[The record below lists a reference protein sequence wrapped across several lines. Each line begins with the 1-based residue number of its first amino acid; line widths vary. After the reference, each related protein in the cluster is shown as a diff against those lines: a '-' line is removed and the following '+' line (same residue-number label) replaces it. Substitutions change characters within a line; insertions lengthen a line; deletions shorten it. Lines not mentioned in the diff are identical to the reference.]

1 MKLRNFANKFLLIA
15 VLVVVS
21 WGQLF
26 VGYTPVALVLSPQD
40 EGAVTKSYYLDQYN
54 EDADTEQTV
63 YDLLGIKVYND
74 YLAALDAS
82 QGLQD
87 VVIAVVDTGLNPTHP
102 VFANRV
108 LSEYAVNF
116 SQGISDS
123 TVLNQWNNDLNG
135 HGTHVA
141 GLIADMTLDNVKIL
155 PIKIFH
161 GHLNNMDDYSFEN
174 AVRYLCALKTGKTMK
189 LIDDKGYETGTCNKN
204 KVKLNIIA
212 VNLSLGTDGYNVKD
226 SEAMADFEKDKYGYK
241 ENGIEYSGYQDVVD
255 LLIKYEMLP
264 IVAAGNLGSS
274 ESKTQTYYSLPG
286 ACDGVLAVSA
296 YDNTDKTSAL
306 ASFSYHN
313 DFVSIAAPGVEIW
326 SACSQDIADL
336 LSNSYTDVMEIEED
350 EFGEYAQYK
359 YYYNPPFNDTVKWFV
374 RQDEAGNY
382 YMRSSGT
389 SMATPYVTACYAM
402 LMSDVAKA
410 SAEDFGLSA
419 WDGEGADQHYMSYA
433 HKALLAAAATYGDKK
448 VAGYDEY
455 FGYGIVSVQGFHQA
469 DAIPTLVEI
478 QYEGHPSEDY
488 QNAEPSGAKV
498 SDKEIDWFFALCVL
512 GGGSFLVWILGIF
525 KSYLTNRRKTHDS
538 NGQ

>member
-1 MKLRNFANKFLLIA
+1 MKIRNFANKFLLIA

-54 EDADTEQTV
+54 EDANTEQTV

-87 VVIAVVDTGLNPTHP
+87 VVVAVVDTGLNPTHP

-116 SQGISDS
+116 SQGISDN
-123 TVLNQWNNDLNG
+123 TALNQWNNDLNG

-161 GHLNNMDDYSFEN
+161 GHSNETINDYAFEN
-174 AVRYLCALKTGKTMK
+174 AVRYLCALKTGKIMK

-204 KVKLNIIA
+204 EVKLNIIA
-212 VNLSLGTDGYNVKD
+212 VNMSLGTDGYNVKD

-241 ENGIEYSGYQDVVD
+241 ENGIEYSGYQDVID

-296 YDNTDKTSAL
+296 YDNTDKTSTL

-313 DFVSIAAPGVEIW
+313 NFVSIAAPGVNIW
-326 SACSQDIADL
+326 SVCSQDIADL
-336 LSNSYTDVMEIEED
+336 LSKSKITETGED
-350 EFGEYAQYK
+350 ENGK
-359 YYYNPPFNDTVKWFV
+359 YYEYQYNSLDWLI

-419 WDGEGADQHYMSYA
+419 WDGEGADQHYMNYA

-455 FGYGIVSVQGFHQA
+455 YGYGIVSVQGFHQA
-469 DAIPTLVEI
+469 DAIPQLVEI

-498 SDKEIDWFFALCVL
+498 SEKEIDWFFALCVL

-525 KSYLTNRRKTHDS
+525 RSYLTSRRKTHDS
-538 NGQ
+538 SGQ